1 MRLGVTSLI
10 CCLLTAMLGL
20 SAKASGYFGSNC
32 VTYVR
37 EVTGMEI
44 SGNAGDWWDNAAGSY
59 QRGHQPVPGSVL
71 VFRPY
76 GRMWAGHVAVVAKVV
91 NGREILVNQANWPHG
106 DVVEGAAVYDV
117 SANNDWTTVR
127 VANVGTMSWGR
138 TNPTFGFIYPNGAPA
153 RDEPVVAQAQPQP
166 RVERPQPR
174 FQLAVAETEEDEPA
188 LSPHHAAPAPRDHER
203 AKADKPAPRKELAAK
218 TKRER
223 EPIEAKTAK
232 AKPDRHERLEAKAE
246 HRRRPEKPEI
256 KTAARDEA
264 KVDRARHEKPAA
276 EKTKLAKAEHAKA
289 EKTRLARA
297 EHEKAEKT
305 RLAKAE
311 HAKAEKTRLAKAEH
325 EPAKRHVVTKA
336 AANRAHPPVRRVHV
350 ARNEQP
356 AAQGAH
362 IEQIAE
368 VGRGGE

>member
-1 MRLGVTSLI
+1 
-10 CCLLTAMLGL
+10 MLGL

-44 SGNAGDWWDNAAGSY
+44 AGNAGDWWDNAAGSY
-59 QRGHQPVPGSVL
+59 QRGHRPVPGSVL

-138 TNPTFGFIYPNGAPA
+138 MNPTFGFIYPNGAPA
-153 RDEPVVAQAQPQP
+153 RDEPLIAQAQPQP
-166 RVERPQPR
+166 RVEQPRPQPRVEQPQPR
-174 FQLAVAETEEDEPA
+174 FQLAVAETEEDDPPLA
-188 LSPHHAAPAPRDHER
+188 PHRAAPAPRDHER
-203 AKADKPAPRKELAAK
+203 AKADKPTPHKELAAK

-223 EPIEAKTAK
+223 ELIEAKAAK
-232 AKPDRHERLEAKAE
+232 ARPDRHQRLEAKAE
-246 HRRRPEKPEI
+246 LRRRPEKPEI

-264 KVDRARHEKPAA
+264 KLERTRHEKLAT

-289 EKTRLARA
+289 EKTRLA
-297 EHEKAEKT
+297 
-305 RLAKAE
+305 KAE
-311 HAKAEKTRLAKAEH
+311 HAKAEKTKLAKAEH
-325 EPAKRHVVTKA
+325 EPAKRHAETKA
-336 AANRAHPPVRRVHV
+336 AANRAHPPVRHLHV